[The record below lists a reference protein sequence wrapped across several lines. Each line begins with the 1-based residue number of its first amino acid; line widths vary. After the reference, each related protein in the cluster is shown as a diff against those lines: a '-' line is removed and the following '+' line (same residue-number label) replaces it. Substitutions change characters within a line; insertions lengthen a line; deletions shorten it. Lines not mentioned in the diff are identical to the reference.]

1 MKFLTLS
8 LLVCHAAAI
17 WPAPQYYSY
26 GSSVVW
32 IENTVDVTYNG
43 QSVRWSP
50 GIPYSELFSTAWK
63 SQAENYT
70 RAQVHFGLDHLS
82 LPDSDSFDDQTVV
95 QYAVKRMVLTIF
107 NENFIPWK
115 LVPRN
120 QLSQYEPAPHNS
132 KTYIKT
138 IVITQSGSDSASSFK
153 PLAGQV
159 DESYNLTVGIDGT
172 TNIDAVSHQ
181 GILRALETFT
191 QLFYSQSQTNDVY
204 SNLAPVQIID
214 KPIFPHRGLN
224 LDVSRN
230 YYPVT
235 DILRTIDALAYNKF
249 NRLHIHM
256 TDSQSWPIDIPALP
270 ELSQKGAY
278 QTGLSYTPA
287 DFAGIQKYAVYRGVE
302 VYIEIDMPGHTTA
315 IGLSHPEL
323 ITAFDAQPWD
333 TYCAEPPCGSLKLN
347 SPAVSSFLQTLL
359 ADVLPRVSPY
369 SSYFHTGGD
378 EVNAQAYT
386 LDDTVM
392 SNDTAVLQPLMQ
404 KFVDRNHAQV
414 RAAGLTPV
422 VWEEMALQW
431 NLTLGS
437 DVVVQTWISE
447 SSLSEVTALGH
458 KALFGNYNFWVSDFL
473 FPIKGRMSNITS
485 ILIAAKDNGL
495 TSQTARHSTH
505 STHSMIIAHLL
516 RTGD

>member
-1 MKFLTLS
+1 MKLLTLS
-8 LLVCHAAAI
+8 FLVCHAVAI
-17 WPAPQYYSY
+17 WPAPQYYSH

-32 IENTVDVTYNG
+32 IADDVDVTYNG

-50 GIPYSELFSTAWK
+50 GIPYSKLFGNAWK
-63 SQAENYT
+63 SETENFM

-95 QYAVKRMVLTIF
+95 QYAVKRMALIIF

-120 QLSQYEPAPHNS
+120 ELGQYEPAPHDQ

-138 IVITQSGSDSASSFK
+138 IVMTQSGVDTASSFK

-159 DESYNLTVGIDGT
+159 DESYNLTVGADGT
-172 TNIDAVSHQ
+172 ANIDAISHQ

-191 QLFYSQSQTNDVY
+191 QLFYSQSQTKDVY

-214 KPIFPHRGLN
+214 KPMFPHRGLN

-230 YYPVT
+230 YYPVA

-256 TDSQSWPIDIPALP
+256 TDSQSWPLDIPALP

-278 QTGLSYTPA
+278 QTGLSYNPA
-287 DFAGIQKYAVYRGVE
+287 DFAEIQIYAVYRGVE
-302 VYIEIDMPGHTTA
+302 VYIEMDMPGHTTA
-315 IGLSHPEL
+315 IGLAYPDL

-347 SPAVSSFLQTLL
+347 SPAVSNFLETLF

-414 RAAGLTPV
+414 RAAGLAPV

-437 DVVVQTWISE
+437 DVVVQTWISD

-458 KALFGNYNFWVSDFL
+458 KALFGNYNFWVSFSVSL
-473 FPIKGRMSNITS
+473 YARPRSNVIS
-485 ILIAAKDNGL
+485 ISIVAKDNGW
-495 TSQTARHSTH
+495 TFQTAHHSTH
-505 STHSMIIAHLL
+505 STHSTITAHRS

>member
-1 MKFLTLS
+1 MKLLTVS
-8 LLVCHAAAI
+8 LLVCQAAAI
-17 WPAPQYYSY
+17 WPAPQHYSH

-32 IENTVDVTYNG
+32 IADNVDVTYNG

-50 GIPYSELFSTAWK
+50 GIPYSELFRSNWE
-63 SQAENYT
+63 SQTENFM

-82 LPDSDSFDDQTVV
+82 LPRSNSFDDRDVV
-95 QYAVKRMVLTIF
+95 QYAVKRMALTIF
-107 NENFIPWK
+107 SEKFIPWK
-115 LVPRN
+115 LFPRN
-120 QLSQYEPAPHNS
+120 ELSQYEPQPHEE

-138 IVITQSGSDSASSFK
+138 IVMTQSGTDSASSFK

-159 DESYNLTVGIDGT
+159 DESYNLTVGADGT
-172 TNIDAVSHQ
+172 ANIDAVSHQ

-191 QLFYSQSQTNDVY
+191 QLFYSQSETGDVY

-214 KPIFPHRGLN
+214 KPMFPHRGLN

-230 YYPVT
+230 WYPKADV
-235 DILRTIDALAYNKF
+235 LRTIDALAYNKF

-287 DFAGIQKYAVYRGVE
+287 DIEEIQKYAVYRGVE
-302 VYIEIDMPGHTTA
+302 VYIEMDMPGHTTA
-315 IGLSHPEL
+315 IGLAYPDL
-323 ITAFDAQPWD
+323 ITAFDAQPWG

-347 SPAVSSFLQTLL
+347 SPAVSEFLNTLYG
-359 ADVLPRVSPY
+359 DILPRVSPF

-414 RAAGLTPV
+414 RAAGLAPV

-447 SSLSEVTALGH
+447 TSLSEVTALGH
-458 KALFGNYNFWVSDFL
+458 KALFGNYNFWVSYSNYLHTRPTF
-473 FPIKGRMSNITS
+473 NITS
-485 ILIAAKDNGL
+485 ILIAAKDNGWIFPMGH
-495 TSQTARHSTH
+495 RSTH
-505 STHSMIIAHLL
+505 FTPSMITAHRS
-516 RTGD
+516 RTGG